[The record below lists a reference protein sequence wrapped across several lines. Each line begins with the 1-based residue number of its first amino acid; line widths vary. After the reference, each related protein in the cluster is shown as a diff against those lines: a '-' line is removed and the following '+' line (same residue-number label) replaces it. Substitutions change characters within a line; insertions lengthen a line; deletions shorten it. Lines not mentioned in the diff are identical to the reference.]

1 VKMKKIRYLCIDDQP
16 DEVGLELKKL
26 QRTNPQL
33 VFGEPSPPNSD
44 FPTQIREIQTRRQ
57 DGTLDGLLI
66 DLRLGQTAQTNE
78 QPANYDA
85 PLIASKLRTLMAQGK
100 LTDFPIVLWSI
111 TSKLATSYN
120 KDVSS
125 HDLFDLVLNKGELE
139 KDDPPAADQL
149 ASFAAA
155 YDDVSARKRNSTFWT
170 DLLCVPDGVEL
181 DPRIGEDLT
190 LGVKDSPTH
199 LLVRYVFEQ
208 IVQKPGPLI
217 DEETLCA
224 RLGIEAPS
232 LTSTTLAKTLDGL
245 GRYAGPFSDTWRRWW
260 WRSIEHWWKSV
271 DDAIPPIL
279 SLTAAERVKKL
290 EEVYGCKRL
299 RPAKAI
305 ASGYS
310 SRFTTI
316 CQCLRKPLDP
326 IDGFMLSD
334 SGFRPW
340 HDRQY
345 VCAQVALK
353 PRLHRFDP
361 GRLDA
366 IEAGRA
372 KALRDA
378 SK

>member
-1 VKMKKIRYLCIDDQP
+1 MKKIRYLCIDDQP
-16 DEVGLELKKL
+16 DEVRLELKKL
-26 QRTNPQL
+26 QRANLLL

-44 FPTQIREIQTRRQ
+44 FPTQIREIQTQRQ
-57 DGTLDGLLI
+57 DGKLDGLLI
-66 DLRLGQTAQTNE
+66 DLRLGQTTQKGE

-100 LTDFPIVLWSI
+100 LADFPIVLWSI
-111 TSKLATSYN
+111 TSKLAKSYDR
-120 KDVSS
+120 DVSS
-125 HDLFDLVLNKGELE
+125 HDLFDLVLNKYELE
-139 KDDPPAADQL
+139 NYDPPAADQL

-155 YDDVSARKRNSTFWT
+155 YDDVSAQKRNPTFWK

-190 LGVKDSPTH
+190 LGVKDSPAH

-208 IVQKPGPLI
+208 IVQKGGPLI

-224 RLGIEAPS
+224 RLGIEPAS
-232 LTSTTLAKTLDGL
+232 LTSTTLAKKLNGV
-245 GRYAGPFSDTWRRWW
+245 GRYAGPFSETWRRWW
-260 WRSIEHWWKSV
+260 WRSIERWWKSV
-271 DDAIPPIL
+271 DDTIPPIL

-290 EEVYGCKRL
+290 EEVHGCKRL
-299 RPAKAI
+299 RTAEPI
-305 ASGYS
+305 ASGYG

-340 HDRQY
+340 HERQY

-353 PRLHRFDP
+353 PRAREHRFDP

-366 IEAGRA
+366 IEAERA
-372 KALRDA
+372 RAVREA

>member
-1 VKMKKIRYLCIDDQP
+1 MKKIRYLCIDDQP
-16 DEVGLELKKL
+16 REVELELKHL
-26 QRTNPQL
+26 QRANPLL
-33 VFGEPSPPNSD
+33 VFGEPSAPLCD
-44 FPTQIREIQTRRQ
+44 FSTQIQEIQTLRQ
-57 DGTLDGLLI
+57 DGKVDGLLI
-66 DLRLGQTAQTNE
+66 DLWLGQTAPKGE

-85 PLIASKLRTLMAQGK
+85 PLIASKLRTLMAQGE
-100 LTDFPIVLWSI
+100 LADFPIVLWSI
-111 TSKLATSYN
+111 TSKLAKSYN

-139 KDDPPAADQL
+139 KDNPPAADQL
-149 ASFAAA
+149 VSFATA
-155 YDDVSARKRNSTFWT
+155 YDDVSAQKQNPTFWT
-170 DLLCVPDGVEL
+170 DLLYVPDGVEL

-190 LGVKDSPTH
+190 LGVKNSPTH

-208 IVQKPGPLI
+208 IVQKAGPLI
-217 DEETLCA
+217 DEATLCA
-224 RLGIEAPS
+224 RLGIEPAS
-232 LTSTTLAKTLDGL
+232 LSSTTLAKKLDSV
-245 GRYAGPFSDTWRRWW
+245 GRYAGPFSGTWRRWW
-260 WRSIEHWWKSV
+260 WRSIERWWKSV

-290 EEVYGCKRL
+290 AEVHGCKRL
-299 RPAKAI
+299 RTAKAI
-305 ASGYS
+305 ASSYS
-310 SRFTTI
+310 SRFMTI
-316 CQCLRKPLDP
+316 CQCLREPLDP

-353 PRLHRFDP
+353 PRAHRFDP

-366 IEAGRA
+366 IEAERA
-372 KALRDA
+372 KALREA